1 MSLVLIALLG
11 AAQAAVPA
19 LPSGLSQNLLTQ
31 TEPSAPGGAPLQPQ
45 PATSP
50 EVPAA
55 SPDVTEGPAASPR
68 VTEESVAAGPVAEA
82 LTPAAIA
89 SDAPL
94 AQDAQLMGALPEPDP
109 DKQRLVAGA
118 PLYNPNVAVH
128 IVQRKQFTERG
139 RHELTLY
146 PATTQLNGKFT
157 QHFGTALSYVY
168 HLHENLGIHLT
179 PRYNWSAQESPF
191 NLELVEKVRQQGQP
205 ATTLLLNWA
214 ATGGVEVTPL
224 YGKFAIYDGLLA
236 QFSLV
241 LIGGAG
247 IGQTSH
253 LLKPVT
259 FGDGNQRFAETYGDT
274 GRRFVGEI
282 GGGLRVQIGDRFTL
296 RMEVRDLVYTARVE
310 EVNGCNLED
319 LNSMYAI
326 YETQLE
332 GNSLEGV
339 AVRGS
344 CNVGA
349 FQGDGGT
356 TGENRIHDVPRA
368 RDLVMEPSA
377 DVLNN
382 VGFHAGFSI
391 IF

>member
-1 MSLVLIALLG
+1 MHFVLIALLG
-11 AAQAAVPA
+11 AAQSPGA
-19 LPSGLSQNLLTQ
+19 LATLQTADPELT
-31 TEPSAPGGAPLQPQ
+31 APGTAVQ
-45 PATSP
+45 PATGTEV
-50 EVPAA
+50 EVPAPAGSIEAAADPAPPAGAPEA
-55 SPDVTEGPAASPR
+55 SGESEESDSPALQLTQAPPAPAVEGPR
-68 VTEESVAAGPVAEA
+68 
-82 LTPAAIA
+82 
-89 SDAPL
+89 
-94 AQDAQLMGALPEPDP
+94 LMGALPEPDP

-139 RHELTLY
+139 RHEVILY

-157 QHFGTALSYVY
+157 QHYGSALSYVY
-168 HLHENLGIHLT
+168 HLHENLGLHIT
-179 PRYNWSAQESPF
+179 PRYNWSARESAF

-236 QFSLV
+236 QFSVV

-247 IGQTSH
+247 IGQTRH

-259 FGDGNQRFAETYGDT
+259 FGEGNHRFAETYGDT

-310 EVNGCNLED
+310 QVNGCNLTD
-319 LNSMYAI
+319 LDSMYDV
-326 YETQLE
+326 YVSQLD
-332 GNSLEGV
+332 GNSLEG
-339 AVRGS
+339 ASVRGS
-344 CNVGA
+344 CNLAA
-349 FQGDGGT
+349 FQGEDPT

-368 RDLVMEPSA
+368 RDLVKEPSA

-382 VGFHAGFSI
+382 IGFHAGFSI
-391 IF
+391 VF